1 MPVAID
7 SGLVPLF
14 FTLGRPFS
22 SIYACIMKIR
32 AFCYEKG
39 LFSVGKLPCPVISI
53 GNLTLGGTGKTPHV
67 LAVADHL
74 AKKGLRVA
82 VVTRGYGAK
91 EKKMPFVVFNDGEVT
106 GTSTRCGDEAF
117 MLSEALSAR
126 GIKNALVIVDADR
139 YRGGRLACEL
149 SAQVILL
156 DDGFQHMSL
165 HRDLNIVL
173 FRHKK
178 PLGNGRVFPGG
189 DLREPLS
196 ALKRGQ
202 VFVFTGADGMFEHE
216 KCLET
221 QGLPKDVLQLIKDR
235 QPVIPSVAKHQRPVI
250 PSVARNL
257 KISQSLCSFG
267 MTGDDAVVIPS
278 KAKHQQVF
286 FSHTRAIG
294 LESLNGVRT
303 SPSELKG
310 RPVLAFCG
318 LANPNAFYA
327 ELKKIGADVK
337 KTVSFSDHFAY
348 KEENVQELMR
358 LAEVFKC
365 SQLVT
370 THKDMVKLRAISC
383 ALNHASRITY
393 LDIDVE
399 IDTEFWEVIDHIL
412 NLA

>member
-1 MPVAID
+1 MPVVID
-7 SGLVPLF
+7 PTLVPLLF
-14 FTLGRPFS
+14 ALGRPFS
-22 SIYACIMKIR
+22 LLYAALMRAR
-32 AFCYEKG
+32 AFCYQKG
-39 LFSVGKLPCPVISI
+39 MFNVQRLPCPVISI
-53 GNLTLGGTGKTPHV
+53 GNITLGGTGKTPHV
-67 LAVADHL
+67 LTVTDYL
-74 AKKGLRVA
+74 VKKGLRVA

-126 GIKNALVIVDADR
+126 EIRNALVIVDADR

-149 SAQVILL
+149 GAQVILL
-156 DDGFQHMSL
+156 DDGFQYLAL
-165 HRDLNIVL
+165 HRDLDIVL

-202 VFVFTGADGMFEHE
+202 LFVFTNAEGVSGHE
-216 KCLET
+216 KGIEA
-221 QGLPKDVLQLIKDR
+221 QGLLKDLFQIIGDR
-235 QPVIPSVAKHQRPVI
+235 
-250 PSVARNL
+250 
-257 KISQSLCSFG
+257 
-267 MTGDDAVVIPS
+267 
-278 KAKHQQVF
+278 QVF
-286 FSHTRAIG
+286 FSHIRAVG
-294 LESLNGVRT
+294 LRSLNGVRT

-318 LANPNAFYA
+318 LANPNAFYSTLK
-327 ELKKIGADVK
+327 ELGADIK

-348 KEENVQELMR
+348 KEKNVCELMKS
-358 LAEVFKC
+358 AELFEC

-370 THKDMVKLRAISC
+370 THKDLVKLRTIPG
-383 ALNHASRITY
+383 ALNHASRIAC

-399 IDTEFWEVIDHIL
+399 IDTEFWKVIDHL
-412 NLA
+412 LREL